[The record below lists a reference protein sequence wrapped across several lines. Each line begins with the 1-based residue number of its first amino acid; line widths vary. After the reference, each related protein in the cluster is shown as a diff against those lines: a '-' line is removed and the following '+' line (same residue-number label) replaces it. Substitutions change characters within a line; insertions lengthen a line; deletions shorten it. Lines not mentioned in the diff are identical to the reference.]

1 MEMEVEQQANSGPAP
16 TDRNCY
22 LFIFPHLFIFP
33 PLMYST
39 GQFCVMPNQQFES
52 RAREISN
59 PGFTIRTTLDID
71 L

>member
-1 MEMEVEQQANSGPAP
+1 MEMEDEQQANSWPAP

-22 LFIFPHLFIFP
+22 LFIFP
-33 PLMYST
+33 PLMYGT

-59 PGFTIRTTLDID
+59 LGFTVRTTLAID